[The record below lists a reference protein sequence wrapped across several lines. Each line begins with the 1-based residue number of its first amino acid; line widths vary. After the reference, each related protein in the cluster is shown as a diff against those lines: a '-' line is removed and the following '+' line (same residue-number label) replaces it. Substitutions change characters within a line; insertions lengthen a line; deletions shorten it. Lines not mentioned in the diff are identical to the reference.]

1 MATNKHLFQPTAL
14 KFSDFD
20 LTRLE
25 EGEDAG
31 KLCLSLKGLF
41 TDKSCKLSL
50 DNPTLRNEEGFHTT
64 IENDRDPYTSVNLY
78 QGIKKHFPTD
88 WAGTILRR
96 SAPTKVLK
104 KRRKE
109 LGDGAFIPCADLTD
123 WGKFGANYIST
134 TVIKEIAHRCGFN
147 NPDKCT
153 AHGRRAAGITNL
165 VSSGT
170 VSTAQIQTSARHKSA
185 TTNVKYQEWDHK
197 AQAQRHKAQQYNPKE
212 FNVRVPTDLVEYCFV
227 DF

>member
-1 MATNKHLFQPTAL
+1 LSYCNLLTIPFGFYLLQPTAL

-20 LTRLE
+20 LSRLE
-25 EGEDAG
+25 DGEDAG

-64 IENDRDPYTSVNLY
+64 IENDRDPYTSVNLFL
-78 QGIKKHFPTD
+78 GIRRHYPTD

-96 SAPTKVLK
+96 AAPAKVLK
-104 KRRKE
+104 KRRKQIE
-109 LGDGAFIPCADLTD
+109 KGTFLPCADLTD
-123 WGKFGANYIST
+123 HGKFGANYISS
-134 TVIKEIAHRCGFN
+134 TVIKEIAHRCGFV

-197 AQAQRHKAQQYNPKE
+197 AQASTTKHSCMTQRS
-212 FNVRVPTDLVEYCFV
+212 TM
-227 DF
+227 